1 MSNLTIAILAS
12 VAYFV
17 TFGGNWLF
25 GQSMLE
31 RPIIVATVT
40 GALFGDI
47 TTGIKLGATLEA
59 IYMGA
64 VNIGGATS
72 AEPVSATVMAT
83 AFAITSGLDTEAAI
97 AFAVPVGLIF
107 NSLMMVW
114 IMMSNI
120 FQGWYTKV
128 CKNGDT
134 KGFTTLI
141 LTSWFVQ
148 YAIRTV
154 VIFLCV
160 YLGAEAVQTFMTNL
174 PAGVMQ
180 GLSAAAGLLGAVGMA
195 VLTKMLMNTGNV
207 GFLFIGFILAT
218 YFNLPAIVVA
228 IIAAVVAVTIGFN
241 EKQLLDLKNT
251 VKNGAVGVAIS
262 EEEDFL
268 ND

>member
-1 MSNLTIAILAS
+1 MSNFTIALLAS

-25 GQSMLE
+25 GQCMLE

-83 AFAITSGLDTEAAI
+83 TFAITSGLDTEAAI

-107 NSLMMVW
+107 NSLMMLW
-114 IMMSNI
+114 IMLSNI

-128 CKNGDT
+128 CETGNT

-160 YLGAEAVQTFMTNL
+160 YFGAEAVQTFMTNL
-174 PAGVMQ
+174 PVGVMK
-180 GLSAAAGLLGAVGMA
+180 GLGAASGLLGAVGMA
-195 VLTKMLMNTGNV
+195 VLTRMLINTENV
-207 GFLFIGFILAT
+207 GFLFIGFIGAR

-228 IIAAVVAVTIGFN
+228 IIAVVVALTIAFN
-241 EKQLLDLKNT
+241 DKQLMDLKNAMKKGT
-251 VKNGAVGVAIS
+251 VGVALS

-268 ND
+268 NG

>member
-17 TFGGNWLF
+17 TYGGNWLF
-25 GQSMLE
+25 GQCMLE

-83 AFAITSGLDTEAAI
+83 AFAISSGLDTEAAI

-107 NSLMMVW
+107 NSLMIVW
-114 IMMSNI
+114 IMSSNL
-120 FQGWYTKV
+120 FQNWYTKV
-128 CKNGDT
+128 CEKGDT

-141 LTSWFVQ
+141 LTSWFTQ
-148 YAIRTV
+148 YFIRTV

-160 YLGAEAVQTFMTNL
+160 YLGAEAVQMFMTNL
-174 PAGVMQ
+174 PAGVMR
-180 GLSAAAGLLGAVGMA
+180 GLNAASGLLGAVGMA
-195 VLTKMLMNTGNV
+195 VLTKMLINTENV
-207 GFLFIGFILAT
+207 GFLFVGFIFAR

-228 IIAAVVAVTIGFN
+228 IIAVVVALTLGFN
-241 EKQLLDLKNT
+241 EKKILDLQNA
-251 VKNGAVGVAIS
+251 VKNGAVGVAVS